1 MQLAELRPR
10 ADVLHHS
17 TQNERELWAV
27 LFSHDRTDAG
37 LWDIALS
44 PLRGTSCCRCE
55 QGAKDLRSGSAY
67 SVSTASAVVRKQP
80 GTNALQDAPANARA
94 RFLG

>member
-1 MQLAELRPR
+1 MRFGELRPR
-10 ADVLHHS
+10 ADVLHRS

-27 LFSHDRTDAG
+27 LFSHDRANAG

-44 PLRGTSCCRCE
+44 ALRGTSCCRCE
-55 QGAKDLRSGSAY
+55 QGAKDLLSDSAH
-67 SVSTASAVVRKQP
+67 SASTASAVVRKQL